1 MLVSHWPELST
12 WPHPPAGTA
21 GKCRLVPG
29 SCVPSLKKKK
39 NQGFYYDGGKGG
51 HIGGQ
56 LLVSAR
62 RP

>member
-39 NQGFYYDGGKGG
+39 IRDSITMEEKGDT
-51 HIGGQ
+51 
-56 LLVSAR
+56 LEDSY
-62 RP
+62 